1 MLIVIYISKGSK
13 IFMNYNNSNNYDGY
27 TLHEETRKAFMR
39 LIIYC
44 TVGWAMIMAGFGLA
58 LGNSSSF
65 LGVILILGGPIIIAI
80 PFLNKL
86 HGGLNLA
93 ALLAGTYYVTNTTYS
108 DGTQTRE
115 EDHSNTIFAILIY
128 IICVIISILIMLV
141 NLIKG
146 FVQCLVIKHKYGL
159 SLSFRYS
166 VWFNVVIQ
174 VVGFLLGI
182 GILFFAKSVAASS
195 SAAIIFT
202 NYYTLLLK

>member
-1 MLIVIYISKGSK
+1 
-13 IFMNYNNSNNYDGY
+13 MNYNNSNNYDGY

-93 ALLAGTYYVTNTTYS
+93 HYLRG
-108 DGTQTRE
+108 
-115 EDHSNTIFAILIY
+115 H
-128 IICVIISILIMLV
+128 IMLPLQ
-141 NLIKG
+141 LIVTVLK
-146 FVQCLVIKHKYGL
+146 LAKKITRIL
-159 SLSFRYS
+159 
-166 VWFNVVIQ
+166 
-174 VVGFLLGI
+174 FLL
-182 GILFFAKSVAASS
+182 F
-195 SAAIIFT
+195 
-202 NYYTLLLK
+202 